1 MLRTARQR
9 RVLCRSCPVAR
20 VADILGDSVS
30 LLILRDLL
38 EHSRRF
44 TDLELSYHGISSRT
58 LANKLRHLE
67 REKFVVRTPNT
78 KHYPRVDY
86 RLTEKGK
93 ALHGVVGA
101 MRAYGK
107 KYL

>member
-1 MLRTARQR
+1 MLRTARQK

-20 VADILGDSVS
+20 VANILGDSVS

-38 EHSRRF
+38 EKPRRF
-44 TDLELSYHGISSRT
+44 TNLELAYQGISSRT
-58 LANKLRHLE
+58 LARKLKILE
-67 REKFVVRTPNT
+67 QCGMVLRTPSA

-86 RLTEKGK
+86 HVTQRGA
-93 ALHGVVGA
+93 ALRPVLDA